1 MKDYFRRIDSMLES
15 HQMPAEYQST
25 SSLVYCND
33 CETKSTTKFH
43 FLYHKCQ
50 NCAGYNTKVLQTI
63 DQSKEESV
71 AVTVVSTTG
80 GMSRSAGISVHD
92 MTITQ
97 DPSEDSEMSDGPD
110 MTSSS
115 PETTSS
121 ATLNPV
127 SSFPERL
134 SFLGEPAPFETATD
148 TSSGRRDYSNG
159 ASGPPHV

>member
-50 NCAGYNTKVLQTI
+50 NCAGYNTKVLQTV
-63 DQSKEESV
+63 DQSKGD
-71 AVTVVSTTG
+71 APVTVVSVAGETSQSTG
-80 GMSRSAGISVHD
+80 VSVHD
-92 MTITQ
+92 ITVTQ
-97 DPSEDSEMSDGPD
+97 DPSEDSEMSDSHE
-110 MTSSS
+110 MLSSS
-115 PETTSS
+115 PENTSS
-121 ATLNPV
+121 ATLNQV
-127 SSFPERL
+127 SGLPERL